1 MLTQQAMLASLKAMH
16 DSIKLESAKLS
27 GVLSTVK
34 VPDDAS
40 AKAALRGVIKDA
52 MKAPESWNRLE
63 NGAEAEE
70 SLNRILE
77 DKEATSLLIEQIL
90 RSISEEVA
98 DQVEST
104 NSS

>member
-1 MLTQQAMLASLKAMH
+1 MSTMLTQQAMLASLKAMH

-52 MKAPESWNRLE
+52 LKAPEGWNRLE

-77 DKEATSLLIEQIL
+77 DKDATSLLIEHAAGSPFRQ
-90 RSISEEVA
+90 RGGR
-98 DQVEST
+98 
-104 NSS
+104 